1 MLLFIMI
8 PLVLVACTIAIGP
21 VLAMT
26 VLSHIEQ
33 RPSRPT
39 ARPGRAA
46 GAAADPAPTVDE
58 PSDRT
63 DEVSMVRVA

>member
-46 GAAADPAPTVDE
+46 DPAPTVDE

-63 DEVSMVRVA
+63 DEVSMVRAT